1 MEILGGID
9 LQQENDTVENKIVSM
24 EDKRPK
30 RRPFHIWKVEDTD
43 YKLKLTTSVITQ
55 LESKYRRNL
64 MTLLTEGDLPPLAVM
79 LTVTQGAMAPW
90 NHGIKYT
97 DVQRI
102 YDQWTEK
109 GGSQMEFYTNVVI
122 PTLAVSGFFTES
134 QTDSIMNS
142 LKESEILT

>member
-1 MEILGGID
+1 MENLGGID
-9 LQQENDTVENKIVSM
+9 LQQENDMAENKIVSM

-30 RRPFHIWKVEDTD
+30 RRPFHIWEVKDTD
-43 YKLKLTTSVITQ
+43 YKLKLTTAVITQ

-79 LTVTQGAMAPW
+79 LTVIQGAMAPW

-97 DVQRI
+97 DVQKI
-102 YDQWTEK
+102 YDQWTEE

-142 LKESEILT
+142 LKESEILM